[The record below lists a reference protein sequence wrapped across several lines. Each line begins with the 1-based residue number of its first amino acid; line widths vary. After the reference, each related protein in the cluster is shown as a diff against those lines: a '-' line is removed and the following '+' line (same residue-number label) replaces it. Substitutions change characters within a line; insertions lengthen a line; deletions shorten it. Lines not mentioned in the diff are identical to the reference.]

1 MMITYLCIDRLETIH
16 DLGVGWTHRRHIIG
30 DGVGRFYGVRI
41 SFILTAGLPLGMASV
56 LWLLLILTLQ
66 TYNNALRSFQYQIH
80 KALNIKVTLSR
91 LQWAQLTIFICR
103 LLFPFY
109 VDNPWIISSFKN
121 IKYVFNNLYINK
133 I

>member
-1 MMITYLCIDRLETIH
+1 MITYLCIDRLETIH
-16 DLGVGWTHRRHIIG
+16 DLRVGWTHRRHIIG
-30 DGVGRFYGVRI
+30 DGVGRFYAVRI
-41 SFILTAGLPLGMASV
+41 SFILTAGLPLGIASV

-66 TYNNALRSFQYQIH
+66 RYNSVLISFHYKID

-121 IKYVFNNLYINK
+121 IKVFNNLYILY